1 MKVVLSPNPYRDR
14 GLRAA
19 QAAEKILRNVGVET
33 AMCLPFLLEGSNLE
47 FPKHIQFKD
56 TQEELKNADML
67 VCFGGDGTILHAAKD
82 ANAHK
87 VPIPCCPS
95 WRPGSTRSNPV

>member
-67 VCFGGDGTILHAAKD
+67 VCFGGCLLYTSL
-82 ANAHK
+82 
-87 VPIPCCPS
+87 
-95 WRPGSTRSNPV
+95 WPGNGLSTGRAVSALL

>member
-33 AMCLPFLLEGSNLE
+33 AMCLPFSVEGGGTEL
-47 FPKHIQFKD
+47 PRHITLKN
-56 TQEELKNADML
+56 TQEELKTADML
-67 VCFGGDGTILHAAKD
+67 VCFGGEIGR
-82 ANAHK
+82 AH
-87 VPIPCCPS
+87 V
-95 WRPGSTRSNPV
+95 

>member
-33 AMCLPFLLEGSNLE
+33 AMCLPFLLEGSNL
-47 FPKHIQFKD
+47 
-56 TQEELKNADML
+56 
-67 VCFGGDGTILHAAKD
+67 
-82 ANAHK
+82 
-87 VPIPCCPS
+87 
-95 WRPGSTRSNPV
+95 